1 MYTATKE
8 RLGGNGLRVAVRFF
22 ALYRERAGASRV
34 DVELPEGATPA
45 QLLERLR
52 SDYPSLPAATPVLI
66 AVNSEYVS
74 EEAVLQDGDEVA
86 FIPPVSGGER

>member
-1 MYTATKE
+1 M
-8 RLGGNGLRVAVRFF
+8 RVAVRFF
-22 ALYRERAGASRV
+22 AMFRERAGVSHTE
-34 DVELPEGATPA
+34 VELPDGSSPA

-52 SDYPSLPAATPVLI
+52 TQFPSLPSESPVLM

-86 FIPPVSGGER
+86 FIPPVSGGKR

>member
-1 MYTATKE
+1 M
-8 RLGGNGLRVAVRFF
+8 
-22 ALYRERAGASRV
+22 
-34 DVELPEGATPA
+34 ELPEGCLACA
-45 QLLERLR
+45 ELLAHLR
-52 SDYPSLPAATPVLI
+52 SEFPSLPSSAPVLI